1 MTKRLIKSLT
11 IALVATLSIGC
22 DAVTTLTAR
31 HQPVAQGSPY
41 ELVVVCQPREWDGEV
56 GDTLR
61 SILTQPVP
69 VLNQREPLFDVL
81 RTTEQTFTA
90 FARQH
95 RNILKIEIDP
105 VIDSAQMAVQYDV
118 AASPQIMLTLQAPN
132 HKQAIGYLSQYRNEL
147 LHVLEMAERDRSTAY
162 AKRYNEGFIEAQIL
176 KKFGAKMH
184 IPKGYMIRDEQ
195 ADFIWVS
202 YEYPAASQG
211 FFIYKYPYTG
221 KESLSSKALQ
231 QARLKYAS
239 RIPGPSDGSYM
250 ITAEIYEP
258 DYRAFRLDGRAW
270 FELRGFWD
278 VANDFMGGPFVSY
291 TTVNKQTNEVFTID
305 CYVYSPRDHKRNYM
319 RGLEHLLYGISFPE
333 TTTEKR

>member
-1 MTKRLIKSLT
+1 MKRVFISLVT
-11 IALVATLSIGC
+11 AIVAIVTVGC
-22 DAVTTLTAR
+22 DAVTSLTAQ

-41 ELVVVCQPREWDGEV
+41 ELVVVCQHKEWEGAL

-61 SILTQPVP
+61 AILTQPVP
-69 VLNQREPLFDVL
+69 VLNQKEPLFDVL
-81 RTTEQTFTA
+81 RTTQQTFTKL
-90 FARQH
+90 ARQH
-95 RNILKIEIDP
+95 RNILKVEIDP

-118 AASPQIMLTLQAPN
+118 TAAPQIILTLQSPN
-132 HKQAIGYLSQYRNEL
+132 EQQAIGYLTKYRDEL
-147 LHVLEMAERDRSTAY
+147 LHVLEMAERDRTTAY
-162 AKRYNEGFIEAQIL
+162 AKRYNEGYIESQIL

-184 IPKGYMIRDEQ
+184 IPKGYQIRDEQ
-195 ADFIWVS
+195 SDFIWVS

-221 KESLSSKALQ
+221 KESLSAKSLAA
-231 QARLKYAS
+231 ARRKYAS
-239 RIPGPSDGSYM
+239 RIPGPSAGSYM
-250 ITAEIYEP
+250 ITAELYEP

-291 TTVNKQTNEVFTID
+291 TTVNTLTNEVFTID

-319 RGLEHLLYGISFPE
+319 RGLEHLLYGISFPDANQKE
-333 TTTEKR
+333 